1 MKPLKLIMSAF
12 GPYVSTQVLDFT
24 ELGSR
29 SFFLIH
35 GPTGSGKTTIL
46 DAMCFALYGDT
57 SGAEREGRQMRSDY
71 ADLSVIT
78 AITFDFAVGAE
89 IYRIKRNPEQE
100 RPKKRGEGTT
110 TMRAE
115 ATLWRRTGLVADAEE
130 GAVLEDG
137 WSKVTEAVEKLL
149 GFESSQFRQVVML
162 PQREFHK
169 LLTANSSDRQV
180 ILETLFRTEHYRR
193 IEESLKQSAKALQKS
208 FEETSEQKTWILQE
222 AKADSREE
230 LNERRNLHLVQLGE
244 AAKKV
249 QESQK
254 TAAANRERLNA
265 GRQAREKLTEK
276 KQAEIA
282 VAALEAR
289 AQAIEDRRAVLAK
302 ARQAASLTD
311 VEKTMKARRE
321 EAIEAA
327 KSHQKKI
334 QSEEELFTAKESA
347 GKRLKEEMDKEPERE
362 AAGRELAWL
371 EELSGKVAAL
381 DQARKKVIVNRQ
393 ELQLAE
399 ANQSQALSS
408 LNAIKASIEG
418 KSKSLLTASNQA
430 AQAAALET
438 AYRVSEQ
445 ISQKG
450 LALAGLRKDLSNIM
464 KEIDAAGKELTRAE
478 NKFTSAKQELAR
490 LQEDWNSGQAA
501 ILAGRL
507 TTGTPCPVCGSL
519 DHPAPARSEAAL
531 PSEKVIKEKQQA
543 IASFET
549 LRDKVKDKLSNII
562 ARQAAVT
569 GKIEELEKELGE
581 KAGVSPAVLRAYA
594 DNARELWQNAL
605 QAMKIST
612 FISKELDELK
622 QKEILAGEQLES
634 AGKSYQEAKIALE
647 SGLAVVRDR
656 ESSIPEDLRAP
667 ASLLQAQTAARKRRE
682 QLVTAFDSARKI
694 AEEAN
699 QALAKAETA
708 VAEAFAAR
716 LAADK
721 RAADAEKA
729 FQERLKAAGFA
740 ALNDY
745 ENAKK
750 TQVWIQTAEQEIKE
764 YDENR
769 RAAGDRLERAVQAAE
784 GLSEPDLDKLTVS
797 LAEAENEWKQVLALE
812 TQLQSQTSR
821 EAEWLK
827 KIDAAD
833 SALKELENRYAIL
846 GRLSDVAN
854 GKNRYGLTFERFVLG
869 ALLDDVTIAATARL
883 KLMSRGRYHLQRTLD
898 RTRRNTAG
906 GLELEVFDTYTGVA
920 RSVSTLS
927 GGETF
932 LASLSLALGLADVV
946 QSYAGGIH
954 LDTILVDEG
963 FGTLD
968 PESLDFALR
977 ALIDL
982 QKTGR
987 LVGIISHVPELKER
1001 IDARL
1006 EIRPTDRGS
1015 VACFKLS

>member
-1 MKPLKLIMSAF
+1 MKPLKLTISAF
-12 GPYVSTQVLDFT
+12 GPYAGTQALDFT

-57 SGAEREGRQMRSDY
+57 SGAEREGRQMRSDH
-71 ADLSVIT
+71 ADLSAVT
-78 AITFDFAVGAE
+78 EITFDFAVGAE
-89 IYRIKRNPEQE
+89 IYRVKRNPEQE
-100 RPKKRGEGTT
+100 RPKKRGAGTT
-110 TMRAE
+110 AMRAE
-115 ATLWRRTGLVADAEE
+115 ATLWKRTGLVGDAAE
-130 GAVLEDG
+130 GAVLANG
-137 WSKVTEAVEKLL
+137 WGKVTAAVEKLL
-149 GFESSQFRQVVML
+149 GFQSSQFRQVVML

-169 LLTANSSDRQV
+169 LLTANSGERQV

-193 IEESLKQSAKALQKS
+193 VEESLKQSAKALHKN
-208 FEETSEQKTWILQE
+208 FEETTAQKTWILQE
-222 AKADSREE
+222 AKASSREE
-230 LNERRNLHLVQLGE
+230 LSERHNLHIIRLGE
-244 AAKKV
+244 AAKQV

-254 TAAANRERLNA
+254 KVTAARERLNA
-265 GRQAREKLTEK
+265 GKQALEKLTEK

-282 VAALEAR
+282 VAALDSKAW
-289 AQAIEDRRAVLAK
+289 AIEAGRVELAK
-302 ARQAASLTD
+302 ARQAASLAD
-311 VEKTMKARRE
+311 VEKTMRTRRE
-321 EAIEAA
+321 EALDAA
-327 KSHQKKI
+327 KSHRSKL
-334 QSEEELFTAKESA
+334 QSKEALLQAKESA
-347 GKRLKEEMDKEPERE
+347 EKKLKEELAKEPERE
-362 AAGRELAWL
+362 AAGRELTRL

-381 DQARKKVIVNRQ
+381 AEARKKVTVAQQ
-393 ELQLAE
+393 ELQMAE
-399 ANQSQALSS
+399 TNQNMAQSS
-408 LNAIKASIEG
+408 LNAIKASIEE
-418 KSKSLLTASNQA
+418 KSKELSAASSHA

-438 AYRVSEQ
+438 ICGAAEQ
-445 ISQKG
+445 LSQKG
-450 LALAGLRKDLSNIM
+450 LALAGLRKDLSKILR
-464 KEIDAAGKELTRAE
+464 EVDAAGIELSRAA
-478 NKFTSAKQELAR
+478 NKFAAAKQELAR
-490 LQEDWNSGQAA
+490 LQEDWNNGQAA

-507 TTGTPCPVCGSL
+507 TAGSPCPVCGSL
-519 DHPAPARSEAAL
+519 EHPAPASSKAAL
-531 PSEKVIKEKQQA
+531 PSEKLIKEKQQA
-543 IASFET
+543 VTSFEI
-549 LRDKVKDKLSNII
+549 LRDKVRDKLNSII
-562 ARQAAVT
+562 ARQAAMN

-581 KAGVSPAVLRAYA
+581 KAGVSPAVLRAAA

-605 QAMKIST
+605 QAVEMST
-612 FISKELDELK
+612 LINKELDELK
-622 QKEILAGEQLES
+622 QQENSAVKQLES
-634 AGKSYQEAKIALE
+634 AGRSYQEAKIAFE
-647 SGLAVVRDR
+647 SSQAVVRDR
-656 ESSIPEDLRAP
+656 ESSIPEHLRAP
-667 ASLLQAQTAARKRRE
+667 SSLLQAQAAARKRRA
-682 QLVTAFDSARKI
+682 QLLTAFEAARQT

-708 VAEAFAAR
+708 AAEA
-716 LAADK
+716 LAAQQAANK
-721 RAADAEKA
+721 RAAAAEKT
-729 FQERLKAAGFA
+729 FQERLAAAGFA
-740 ALNDY
+740 TINEY

-750 TQVWIQTAEQEIKE
+750 TQGWLQRVEQQIKE

-769 RAAGDRLERAVQAAE
+769 RAAADRLKRAVQAAE
-784 GLSEPDLDKLTVS
+784 GLSEPEPDKLTAD
-797 LAEAENEWKQVLALE
+797 LTEAENEWKQALALE

-827 KIDAAD
+827 KIEATE
-833 SALKELENRYAIL
+833 SALKELESRYAIL
-846 GRLSDVAN
+846 GRLSEVAN
-854 GKNRYGLTFERFVLG
+854 GRNRYGLTFERFVLG
-869 ALLDDVTIAATARL
+869 SLLDDVTIAATARL